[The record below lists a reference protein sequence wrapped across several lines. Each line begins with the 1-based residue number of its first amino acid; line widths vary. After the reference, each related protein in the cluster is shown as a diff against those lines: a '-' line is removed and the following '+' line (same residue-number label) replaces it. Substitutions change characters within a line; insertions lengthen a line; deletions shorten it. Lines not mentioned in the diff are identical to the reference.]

1 MAIVLCISSQT
12 ARGYIG
18 GSAARIALERLGHQ
32 AWLLPSVVL
41 SNHPGHAVFAG
52 EQVPTGRLRAML
64 DALMA
69 NGWIDEIDAVL
80 TGYLP
85 TPEHVRFAESAIAM
99 VRGANP
105 EAMVLCDPIM
115 GDDPGGLYIDE
126 AAAGAIRDILV
137 PVASVITPNRFELEW
152 LSGRPVGS
160 VRQAIEAATSLPCP
174 AALATSLPG
183 AGPETIRNLLCDRTA
198 GWECVVPVR
207 PFAPHG
213 AGDLLAALYLGH
225 RLKGAPAQDAF
236 GRAVAGVG
244 KALEASGMA
253 DELQLVGDPGWAEAE
268 PGPATPVAAG

>member
-32 AWLLPSVVL
+32 AWHLPSVVL

-52 EQVPTGRLRAML
+52 EQVPPGRLRAML
-64 DALMA
+64 DALKA

-85 TPEHVRFAESAIAM
+85 TPEHVGFAESAVAM
-99 VRGANP
+99 VRAVNP
-105 EAMVLCDPIM
+105 DATVLCDPIM
-115 GDDPGGLYIDE
+115 GDDPGGLYLDE
-126 AAAGAIRDILV
+126 SAAAAIRDMLL
-137 PVASVITPNRFELEW
+137 PLANMITPNRFELEW
-152 LSGRPVGS
+152 LAGREVRS
-160 VRQAIEAATSLPCP
+160 VAQAMEAAAALPCP
-174 AALATSLPG
+174 AALVTSLPG
-183 AGPETIRNLLCDRTA
+183 VAPETVCNLLRDGSSA
-198 GWECVVPVR
+198 WECAVAER

-244 KALEASGMA
+244 KALETSGMA
-253 DELQLVGDPGWAEAE
+253 DELQLAADPGWADAE
-268 PGPATPVAAG
+268 PVAVTRIGPD